1 MDFDS
6 NISFVLKFYV
16 LICFLAL
23 FLNYLSNICLNAS
36 AERQIKKMREVL
48 FESVL
53 RQDIAYF
60 DKNKFG
66 EINSALI
73 K

>member
-16 LICFLAL
+16 LICF
-23 FLNYLSNICLNAS
+23 LSNICLNAS

-60 DKNKFG
+60 DKNKFV

-73 K
+73 KYI

>member
-1 MDFDS
+1 
-6 NISFVLKFYV
+6 
-16 LICFLAL
+16 
-23 FLNYLSNICLNAS
+23 LNAS